1 MDQGFVRSQAPF
13 ICKSQIKSGETKQTR
28 RGTRVGDLICR
39 AVNMTIT
46 IAFKETDNCV
56 LDFKALTSLLSRN

>member
-1 MDQGFVRSQAPF
+1 MDQDFVHSRVAF
-13 ICKSQIKSGETKQTR
+13 ICKSQIKDGETKQTR
-28 RGTRVGDLICR
+28 KGTRVGDLICG